1 MNKKRIGVLIS
12 GRGSNMSSLIE
23 ACKSPD
29 FPAEISVVISN
40 RPKAAGLEIA
50 AREGIKTVAINH
62 RNYDNRSSFE
72 TDLHQ
77 ALVDA
82 EVDLIC
88 NAGFLRLLTAEFVDK
103 WHDRQLN
110 IHPSLL
116 PSFKGLHTHQRVLD
130 AGVQITGC
138 TVHLVRTDMD
148 AGPIIAQAGVA
159 VEHGDNAETLGA
171 RVLKAEHKLYPHAL
185 KLFALGEARVENEK
199 IAFKRKIDEDLSNN
213 PSRNILSLLGKRI
226 EPRRFKTIEIT
237 S

>member
-1 MNKKRIGVLIS
+1 MKKKRIGVLIS

-29 FPAEISVVISN
+29 YPAQISVVISN

-50 AREGIKTVAINH
+50 AREGIKTLAINH
-62 RNYDNRSSFE
+62 RNYDSRTAFE

-77 ALVDA
+77 ALKDA
-82 EVDLIC
+82 QVELIC
-88 NAGFLRLLTAEFVDK
+88 NAGFLRLLTADFVDK

-130 AGVQITGC
+130 AGVKITGC

-148 AGPIIAQAGVA
+148 AGPIIAQAAVA
-159 VEHGDNAETLGA
+159 VEHDDNEQTLAA
-171 RVLKAEHKLYPHAL
+171 RVLAAEHQLYPHAL
-185 KLFALGEARVENEK
+185 KMFALGEAYVENETIK
-199 IAFKRKIDEDLSNN
+199 VRANTDVASSSK
-213 PSRNILSLLGKRI
+213 
-226 EPRRFKTIEIT
+226 PRAMFSPRVING
-237 S
+237 

>member
-1 MNKKRIGVLIS
+1 MRKKNIGVLIS

-23 ACKSPD
+23 ACKAPD
-29 FPAEISVVISN
+29 YPAEISIVISN

-50 AREGIKTVAINH
+50 RREGIKAIAINH
-62 RNYDNRSSFE
+62 RDYDSRASFE

-82 EVDLIC
+82 DVELIC

-116 PSFKGLHTHQRVLD
+116 PSFKGLHTHQRVLE
-130 AGVQITGC
+130 AGIKITGC

-148 AGPIIAQAGVA
+148 AGPVIAQAAIV
-159 VEHGDNAETLGA
+159 VEQGDSADTLAA
-171 RVLKAEHKLYPHAL
+171 RVLKAEHQLYPHAL
-185 KLFALGEARVENEK
+185 KLFVSGEAFVRNEK
-199 IAFKRKIDEDLSNN
+199 IEFRKQTKQS
-213 PSRNILSLLGKRI
+213 PSINLDGLFSPPLGA
-226 EPRRFKTIEIT
+226 E
-237 S
+237 